1 MSYIALYREWR
12 PKVFGDI
19 IGQEHIT
26 RTLENQI
33 EQGRVAHA
41 YLFCGT
47 RGTGKTTTAKVF
59 AKAVNCIRREGVEPC
74 GKCEICTGIDSG
86 NMMDVIEIDAA
97 SNNGVDNIRDLRDD
111 VKFPPSICK
120 YKVYI
125 IDEVHMLST
134 QAFNA
139 LLKTL
144 EEPPAHVIFILAT
157 TEFQKVPATIVSR
170 CQRFDFKRIK
180 SSDIVKRLKH
190 IAEQDNINVD
200 DRTLSLIARSSDGA
214 MRDALS
220 IFDQCISSG
229 GGNVSYDDALSML
242 GITTDEYLIKI
253 ADAVAKEDTPECIS
267 LIDELVVNGKDV
279 FQFIKDLT
287 MHFRNL
293 LIASVNDNAADILNV
308 SDEMFEEFK
317 IQSKKFSTE
326 AILRNINILSE
337 AESKSK
343 WVSQPR
349 IVLEMAIIKMCKA
362 ELSTDPDSILER
374 ISRLEKMVSTSAVP
388 ASEVQ
393 GFKIPAPKVQGSGA
407 PAPGAQISEV
417 AASKTQV
424 PEEKFQSKNSTDSQK
439 QKAKQETPASDAKDA
454 QSSTALA
461 AFGISLQEVSRKWKD
476 ILKAINEGGNK
487 PLYAFLIEG
496 KPVAMKNGVLTIG
509 FEKGYAFHK
518 GMVEEEKNRKIAES
532 YVSSVCGSDLKIKC
546 CMMDEIAADK
556 QGDNFIEQTINIFG
570 KDYVK
575 VEE

>member
-1 MSYIALYREWR
+1 MSYVALYREWR

-33 EQGRVAHA
+33 EQGRIAHA

-59 AKAVNCIRREGVEPC
+59 AKAVNCINPVGIEPC

-86 NMMDVIEIDAA
+86 SMMDVIEIDAA

-111 VKFPPSICK
+111 VKYPPSICK

-180 SSDIVKRLKH
+180 SDDIVKRLRR
-190 IAEQDNINVD
+190 IAEQENVDVD
-200 DRTLSLIARSSDGA
+200 DRTLNLIARSSDGA

-229 GGNVSYDDALSML
+229 GGNVSYEDALSML
-242 GITTDEYLIKI
+242 GITTDEYLIRI
-253 ADAVAKEDTPECIS
+253 ADAVAKKETPECIS
-267 LIDELVVNGKDV
+267 LIDELVINGKDV

-293 LIASVNDNAADILNV
+293 LIASVNANAVDILNV

-326 AILRNINILSE
+326 GILRNINILSE
-337 AESKSK
+337 AETNAK

-349 IVLEMAIIKMCKA
+349 IVLEMAIIKMCKV
-362 ELSTDPDSILER
+362 ELCTDPDSILER
-374 ISRLEKMVSTSAVP
+374 LSRLESIVSTNAVSITSVKAPKVP
-388 ASEVQ
+388 ASEV
-393 GFKIPAPKVQGSGA
+393 KVRASDHPAKD
-407 PAPGAQISEV
+407 
-417 AASKTQV
+417 K
-424 PEEKFQSKNSTDSQK
+424 QK
-439 QKAKQETPASDAKDA
+439 QESKQEIPEAKVNGENELTNSAST
-454 QSSTALA
+454 S
-461 AFGISLQEVSRKWKD
+461 GISLREVCEKWKD
-476 ILKAINEGGNK
+476 ILKAINEGGYK
-487 PLYAFLIEG
+487 TLYAFMLEG
-496 KPVAMKNGVLTIG
+496 KPVGMTNGVLTIG

-518 GMVEEEKNRKIAES
+518 GRVEEEKNRKTAED
-532 YVSSVCGSDLKIKC
+532 YISSVCGSNLKIKC
-546 CMMDEIAADK
+546 AMMDEVAADK
-556 QGDNFIEQTINIFG
+556 QDNSFVEQTINIFG
-570 KDYVK
+570 KDMVE

>member
-1 MSYIALYREWR
+1 MSYVALYREWR

-33 EQGRVAHA
+33 EQGRIAHA

-59 AKAVNCIRREGVEPC
+59 AKAVNCVHPEGVEPC

-86 NMMDVIEIDAA
+86 SMMDVVEIDAA

-111 VKFPPSICK
+111 VKYPPSICK

-170 CQRFDFKRIK
+170 CQRFDFKRIR
-180 SSDIVKRLKH
+180 SADIVKRLRR
-190 IAEQDNINVD
+190 IAGQDNVNVD
-200 DRTLSLIARSSDGA
+200 DRTLDLIARSSDGA

-229 GGNVSYDDALSML
+229 GGNVGYDDALSML
-242 GITTDEYLIKI
+242 GITTDEYLIRI
-253 ADAVAKEDTPECIS
+253 ADAVAKQDTPECIS
-267 LIDELVVNGKDV
+267 LIDELVINGKDV

-287 MHFRNL
+287 LHFRNL
-293 LIASVNDNAADILNV
+293 LIASVNTNAADILNV

-326 AILRNINILSE
+326 GILRNINILSE
-337 AESKSK
+337 AETNAK

-349 IVLEMAIIKMCKA
+349 IVLEMAVIRMCKA
-362 ELSTDPDSILER
+362 ELCTDLDSILER
-374 ISRLEKMVSTSAVP
+374 LSRLEKIIAANGVP
-388 ASEVQ
+388 AAGVKAVSVSEAKDRASNPPVKDKQ
-393 GFKIPAPKVQGSGA
+393 KQGS
-407 PAPGAQISEV
+407 
-417 AASKTQV
+417 
-424 PEEKFQSKNSTDSQK
+424 
-439 QKAKQETPASDAKDA
+439 KQETSKAEVKHENESADSAST
-454 QSSTALA
+454 S
-461 AFGISLQEVSRKWKD
+461 GVPLQDVCDKWKD
-476 ILKAINEGGNK
+476 ILKAINEAGHK
-487 PLYAFLIEG
+487 TLYAFLLEG
-496 KPVAMKNGVLTIG
+496 KPVGMKNGVLTIG
-509 FEKGYAFHK
+509 FDKGYAFHK
-518 GMVEEEKNRKIAES
+518 GRVEEEKNKKVAEEFI
-532 YVSSVCGSDLKIKC
+532 SSVCGSSIKIKC
-546 CMMDEIAADK
+546 AMMDEVAADK
-556 QGDNFIEQTINIFG
+556 QDSNFVKQTIDIFG
-570 KDYVK
+570 KDIVE